1 MTQSS
6 ENNAQY
12 MGLFW
17 TLRLDEP
24 LPPAPEAR
32 IPATFLRADS
42 GIAGEVATAMGFHHQ
57 APVLERFSRGCHCH
71 IARSGEQIVSYGWI
85 TFDEERIG
93 ELGLSVRLLPGEAY
107 IWDCGTLPVYQG
119 QRLYA
124 ALLAH
129 MQRELQGT
137 GFHRAWIGMD
147 ADNLPSQA
155 GVARAGFRHILDI
168 MQTRTPTT
176 RTLFVRACEGVP
188 EEDVRAAQ
196 YALFGDHQANSVTL
210 PEVSG

>member
-1 MTQSS
+1 MTLPS

-24 LPPAPEAR
+24 LPPASEPR

-42 GIAGEVATAMGFHHQ
+42 GIAGEVATAMGFHHA
-57 APVLERFSRGCHCH
+57 APVLQRFNRGCHCY

-107 IWDCGTLPVYQG
+107 IWDCGTLPAYQG

-129 MQRELQGT
+129 MQRELQIAGL
-137 GFHRAWIGMD
+137 HRLWIGMD

-155 GVARAGFRHILDI
+155 GVARAGFQHVLDI
-168 MQTRTPTT
+168 MQTSTPSA
-176 RTLFVRACEGVP
+176 RTLFVRPCPGVP
-188 EEDVRAAQ
+188 EEDVRATQ
-196 YALFGDHQANSVTL
+196 YALFGDRDTSSFSVM
-210 PEVSG
+210 VQ

>member
-1 MTQSS
+1 MTQPS

-24 LPPAPEAR
+24 LPPASEPR

-42 GIAGEVATAMGFHHQ
+42 EIAGEVAAAMGFRHP
-57 APVLERFSRGCHCH
+57 APVLERFSRGCHCY

-93 ELGLSVRLLPGEAY
+93 ELGLNVRLLPGEAY
-107 IWDCGTLPVYQG
+107 IWDCGTLPAYQG
-119 QRLYA
+119 QRLYT

-129 MQRELQGT
+129 MQRELQDAGL
-137 GFHRAWIGMD
+137 HRLWIGMD

-155 GVARAGFRHILDI
+155 GVARAGFRHVLDI
-168 MQTRTPTT
+168 LQTSAPST
-176 RTLFVRACEGVP
+176 RILFVRACEGVP

-196 YALFGDHQANSVTL
+196 YALFGDRDTSSLSLMVQ
-210 PEVSG
+210 